1 MTDRN
6 DDWETPNADD
16 ERPDEDSRDPEHK
29 LQGDERMYTGEP
41 VETDEGTYRPQQMN
55 VGFENMEGSGEF
67 PDPHALPKPGSV
79 GEAER
84 TAWNADDR

>member
-6 DDWETPNADD
+6 NDVETPRVND
-16 ERPDEDSRDPEHK
+16 ERAGEVSRDPEHQ
-29 LQGDERMYTGEP
+29 LQADERMYTGEP

-55 VGFENMEGSGEF
+55 VGSENMEGSGEF
-67 PDPHALPKPGSV
+67 PDPHTPPKPGSV

-84 TAWNADDR
+84 TAWNGDDC